1 MKEFKIDIKTI
12 FTKNTP
18 HSKLIIQNSKALS
31 LKAKYI
37 LFVTL
42 IHAVIIFLTF
52 RLLNENK
59 LYFILSEILVLASIA
74 IAIKLYQDFIQ
85 PLKFLLMGAE
95 AIKDQ
100 DFSVKFRKVG
110 KQEMDELIE
119 VYNAMIDQ
127 LRNER
132 LQAMEQHFFL
142 EKLIQ
147 ASPIA
152 IVILD
157 FDGNI
162 TKANPQAQALFSLPE
177 YSSSTLSLS
186 QIQHPIIPYL
196 ILLENREA
204 KTIQLNGL
212 STYKIQ
218 RSFFMDRGFAR
229 PFLLIEELT
238 NEIWATEKKAY
249 GKVIRMMAHE
259 VNNSIGAVNSIL
271 EVTKKFIEDDDLSN
285 ALKVATER
293 NDRLNLFMRRFA
305 DIVRLPLPNKEIKS
319 MSNVVKNVVELMRL
333 QMEQKGISLQTAYQE
348 NTNQASFDVGQIE
361 QVLVNILKNAIE
373 ACDGNTEKIIQV
385 SVTNTQII
393 IGNNGK
399 PIPEAI
405 EKQLFT
411 PFFSDKPEG
420 QGIGLMLCR
429 EILNNHGFAFS
440 LQTNKESITEFI
452 IDFV

>member
-1 MKEFKIDIKTI
+1 M
-12 FTKNTP
+12 
-18 HSKLIIQNSKALS
+18 
-31 LKAKYI
+31 
-37 LFVTL
+37 
-42 IHAVIIFLTF
+42 IIFLTF

-74 IAIKLYQDFIQ
+74 VAIKLYLDFIQ

-100 DFSVKFRKVG
+100 DFSVKFKPVG
-110 KQEMDELIE
+110 KYEMDELIA

-132 LQAMEQHFFL
+132 LQVMEQHFFL

-152 IVILD
+152 IIILD

-162 TKANPQAQALFSLPE
+162 TKANPKAQTLFTLPE
-177 YSSSTLSLS
+177 HFTTAFPLS
-186 QIQHPIIPYL
+186 QIQHPVIPH
-196 ILLENREA
+196 LLLLANKEA
-204 KTIQLNGL
+204 QTVQLNGL
-212 STYKIQ
+212 VTYKIQ
-218 RSFFMDRGFAR
+218 RSFFMDRGFER

-259 VNNSIGAVNSIL
+259 VNNSIGAVNSIV
-271 EVTKKFIEDDDLSN
+271 EVTKKYIEEPDLQN
-285 ALKVATER
+285 ALNVATER

-305 DIVRLPLPNKEIKS
+305 DIVRLPLPNKEMKS
-319 MSNVVKNVVELMRL
+319 MGTIVKNAVELMRL
-333 QMEQKGISLQTAYQE
+333 QMEEKGISLQTDYQE
-348 NTNQASFDVGQIE
+348 NAKEVAVDVGQIE

-373 ACDGNTEKIIQV
+373 ACEGNAAKTIQV
-385 SVTNTQII
+385 SVTNTQICI
-393 IGNNGK
+393 SNNGK
-399 PIPEAI
+399 PIPKAI
-405 EKQLFT
+405 EQQLFT

-429 EILNNHGFAFS
+429 EILNNHGFTFS
-440 LQTNKESITEFI
+440 LATQADGWTS
-452 IDFV
+452 FVIVF